1 MSYVIVYEVDGLQRA
16 AAEAAQLAGYP
27 QQAQQIR
34 SEDRCIVVAAEGS
47 TVKVG
52 GGLYLPRNPTRE
64 QLNIVLHDLNKTVLL
79 PGTRYHSRFDFDPD
93 WSKQRQ
99 AAEAAMSEM
108 WRHRDRNRW
117 AAVSA
122 VDAFCQAYYGWDRHT
137 LPGPTKKTWS
147 QADQINYTSGA
158 VMLANALA
166 GMRTTHPTAL
176 AGYLLNKAL
185 DAGWK
190 AAPSQ
195 YPEPSNGAYVRGSVL
210 ELVFGLAYIMRAY
223 GEQSGRDRLTDAV
236 NAGEA
241 GNS

>member
-1 MSYVIVYEVDGLQRA
+1 MSYVIVSEIHDPQR
-16 AAEAAQLAGYP
+16 AAEAAELAGDP
-27 QQAQQIR
+27 QRAQQIR
-34 SEDRCIVVAAEGS
+34 SGGRCTVVAAEGS
-47 TVKVG
+47 TVEAG

-64 QLNIVLHDLNKTVLL
+64 QLNIVLRDLNKTVPL
-79 PGTRYHSRFDFDPD
+79 PGSRYYSRFDFDPD

-117 AAVSA
+117 AAVPA
-122 VDAFCQAYYGWDRHT
+122 VDAFCQAYYGWGDRHT
-137 LPGPTKKTWS
+137 LPDPTRKTWL
-147 QADQINYTSGA
+147 QADQVNYTSGA

-166 GMRTTHPTAL
+166 GMRTTHPTAP

-210 ELVFGLAYIMRAY
+210 ELAFGLAYIMRAY
-223 GEQSGRDRLTDAV
+223 GEQSGLDRLVDAV